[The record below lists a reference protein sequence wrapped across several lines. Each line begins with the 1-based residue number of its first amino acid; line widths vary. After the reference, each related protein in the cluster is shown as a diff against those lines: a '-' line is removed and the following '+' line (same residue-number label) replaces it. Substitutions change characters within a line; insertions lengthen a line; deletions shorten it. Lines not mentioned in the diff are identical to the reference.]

1 MSYIVTQMESV
12 RQEVLRRDLMLQE
25 KDRQILEL
33 HETIAKERS
42 RVIGVSSLTEPIQVR
57 HYFDFYVVS

>member
-1 MSYIVTQMESV
+1 
-12 RQEVLRRDLMLQE
+12 MLQE